1 MKRILGVFAVILVFS
16 AFVFSLGFS
25 VQPFFSTVNEGD
37 SKYLIYQVTPVIDLD
52 FFKIGLGV
60 NTYQTEIGGDFY
72 FGYPVAGIPDSTN
85 IINGVALNF
94 VEFDFDSIG
103 AKYGFMDNYT
113 FGLGTVLYRY
123 SVPMSKAVDL
133 RLGSKDGL
141 NIQAHIPFEVSKWYP
156 FEYRQSAS
164 AMWASTKLPVGPFS
178 VSALGGTNM
187 LSAAENTDYFGN
199 AGAYMNLLAGL
210 SVGGEAGVIMTQSAT
225 DSTFGYLAGAGA
237 IWDLGMI
244 RLRSL
249 PVILI
254 SPEAVLGYV
263 DWDYE
268 SGYNYAKLLS
278 EEDTR
283 FGGLTEFVFDFNDLV
298 SASARYSYD
307 IKGSFESLQNQKINA
322 DFSFN
327 SPFEEY
333 PFIINGMYRRNISD
347 GNTILELKDGLF
359 DSNTKAELV
368 VSYPILEGLNVS
380 YITYFDKIESGDPV
394 FGNKVEFGAAYSF

>member
-1 MKRILGVFAVILVFS
+1 
-16 AFVFSLGFS
+16 
-25 VQPFFSTVNEGD
+25 
-37 SKYLIYQVTPVIDLD
+37 
-52 FFKIGLGV
+52 
-60 NTYQTEIGGDFY
+60 
-72 FGYPVAGIPDSTN
+72 
-85 IINGVALNF
+85 
-94 VEFDFDSIG
+94 
-103 AKYGFMDNYT
+103 
-113 FGLGTVLYRY
+113 
-123 SVPMSKAVDL
+123 
-133 RLGSKDGL
+133 
-141 NIQAHIPFEVSKWYP
+141 
-156 FEYRQSAS
+156 
-164 AMWASTKLPVGPFS
+164 
-178 VSALGGTNM
+178 
-187 LSAAENTDYFGN
+187 
-199 AGAYMNLLAGL
+199 
-210 SVGGEAGVIMTQSAT
+210 
-225 DSTFGYLAGAGA
+225 LAGAGA

-268 SGYNYAKLLS
+268 SGDNYAKLLS

-380 YITYFDKIESGDPV
+380 YITYLIK
-394 FGNKVEFGAAYSF
+394 